1 MIRRRP
7 IFSWI
12 AFALV
17 VLGYVA
23 IAGATIYGYTQ
34 TADAFVEGPPWFAVA
49 SSVGIIPVGALCLVG
64 LLVGIVG
71 VARREKPGWP
81 AIVGMIFALPPL
93 GGVAVAVYVNL
104 VVTVACASPPGAC
117 G

>member
-17 VLGYVA
+17 VLGYLAVA
-23 IAGATIYGYTQ
+23 AATIYGYTR
-34 TADAFVEGPPWFAVA
+34 TMDAFVQGPPWFAVA
-49 SSVGIIPVGALCLVG
+49 SSVGVIPVAVLCFVG
-64 LLVGIVG
+64 LLVGVVG
-71 VARREKPGWP
+71 VVRREKPGWP

-93 GGVAVAVYVNL
+93 GAVAVAVYVNL
-104 VVTVACASPPGAC
+104 VVTAACASPPGAC